1 MFWWVCV
8 LSAWAV
14 VIGAAEL
21 TLVLARRPGLPEA
34 SIRSRT
40 EDLWGDLPGVEV
52 VDGMDIPLLADWCPD
67 HRLAAAY
74 RRLTSALLRRCGTA
88 ASATAG
94 R

>member
-1 MFWWVCV
+1 MLWWVCV

-21 TLVLARRPGLPEA
+21 ALVLARRPGVQEA
-34 SIRSRT
+34 SIRSET
-40 EDLWGDLPGVEV
+40 NDLWDDLPGVEV
-52 VDGMDIPLLADWCPD
+52 VDGSDIPLVADWYPD
-67 HRLAAAY
+67 HRLIAAY
-74 RRLTSALLRRCGTA
+74 QRLTSALSRRRRTA